1 MEKKTNKTLII
12 VIVTVVLLI
21 AIAAIIAVVV
31 VNNNKRSSQTVQ
43 QPTSTTTTVAQ
54 TEDPVKDEISETTV
68 VTEPAPAEETT
79 DVEPEVE
86 EVAEVTE
93 PEKEFVDWET
103 WATQADNDD
112 ICLVVWNDVTKK
124 NDIVTKFSA
133 ESKERYVLEEGD
145 RVAFPNRIILE
156 GYSIDN
162 NEQSYDYHKA
172 YKEIIPDFTENGT
185 CNISIYIKND
195 DGNWIIDALYLI
207 KKAE

>member
-1 MEKKTNKTLII
+1 MKRIITIICALGVTLCMTACGAENKTTDAGQ
-12 VIVTVVLLI
+12 VNQNVAT
-21 AIAAIIAVVV
+21 AV
-31 VNNNKRSSQTVQ
+31 SAEDASQT
-43 QPTSTTTTVAQ
+43 
-54 TEDPVKDEISETTV
+54 EEPVKAEISETTV

-79 DVEPEVE
+79 DVETEVE
-86 EVAEVTE
+86 EVAEITE

-145 RVAFPNRIILE
+145 RVAFPNRIIIE

-162 NEQSYDYHKA
+162 NEQSYDYHKS
-172 YKEIIPDFTENGT
+172 YTEIIPDFNENGT

-195 DGNWIIDALYLI
+195 DGNWIIDALYLL